1 MLDSVISMLD
11 RIVAVA
17 LMLVVACFVFVV
29 VWPLLDD
36 DPPSFS
42 QIAYVTSG
50 LIVATI
56 SAYVY
61 WSHSS

>member
-1 MLDSVISMLD
+1 MLD
-11 RIVAVA
+11 RVVAAA
-17 LMLVVACFVFVV
+17 LMLAVACFVFVV

-36 DPPSFS
+36 DLPSLL
-42 QIAYVTSG
+42 QMAYVTSG